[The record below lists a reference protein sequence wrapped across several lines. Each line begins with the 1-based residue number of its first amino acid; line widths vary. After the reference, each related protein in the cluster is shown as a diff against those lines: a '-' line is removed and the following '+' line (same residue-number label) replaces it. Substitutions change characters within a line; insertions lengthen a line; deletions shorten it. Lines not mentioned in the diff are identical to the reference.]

1 MRVTCRG
8 NEDPVE
14 IEITDRPGRSE
25 TLSSYCSSGTLMFSF
40 PIIEKSGVRERNP
53 SWPTNCWAIDETL
66 LVFFVHLARFFSLE
80 PRPLC
85 ALYCARR
92 FLVPVRSHA
101 GAKRERKIAASASTS
116 SYIVHHRKKT
126 NASFGREVLG
136 HIYMYRIVLGASCL
150 TPPSFYQPL
159 STPNS
164 HPQTRT
170 RRSLVHRSVLSD
182 QEVSKVQN
190 YLLH

>member
-1 MRVTCRG
+1 MGSASAT
-8 NEDPVE
+8 P
-14 IEITDRPGRSE
+14 PGPQTAGQSMKPF
-25 TLSSYCSSGTLMFSF
+25 LF
-40 PIIEKSGVRERNP
+40 
-53 SWPTNCWAIDETL
+53 
-66 LVFFVHLARFFSLE
+66 FFVHLARFFSLE

-150 TPPSFYQPL
+150 TPPSFYQPF